1 MPSGTNWLNF
11 AFVNLGFI
19 IQIVLMFYWIM
30 AAEIRKDWNKYRCNP
45 MFMPLSNNMQED
57 FTYCVQ
63 NIQTNY
69 MGFLLQPI
77 TFLISSLT
85 TLGGDLG
92 NSLNNARNMISNIR
106 TFVTSI
112 TGNIFGVFQ
121 NIVLE
126 FQKTTIAINDVVRK
140 FVGILVTM
148 MFIMDGSQ
156 KTMASMWAG
165 PPGKM
170 VRALGSCFHPDT
182 KVRLQSGELVFM
194 KDLDLGAILENGSRV
209 DTVMRINNTRNEPF
223 YKLCCNK
230 DRTNGDSDVYV
241 TGTHLV
247 KHNEEFIQVA
257 DHPYA
262 ERQALSKNTS
272 WFTCLIT
279 HDHKIPISGYTFWD
293 WEDDIITGLPHI

>member
-11 AFVNLGFI
+11 TFVNLGFI

-30 AAEIRKDWNKYRCNP
+30 AAEIKKDWNKYRCNP
-45 MFMPLSNNMQED
+45 MYMPLSNNMQED

-77 TFLISSLT
+77 TFLVSSLT
-85 TLGGDLG
+85 SLGGNLG
-92 NSLNNARNMISNIR
+92 DSLNNARNMISNIR
-106 TFVTSI
+106 SFVTSI
-112 TGNIFGVFQ
+112 TGNIFGVFY
-121 NIVLE
+121 NITLE

-148 MFIMDGSQ
+148 IYIIDGSQ
-156 KTMASMWAG
+156 KTMASLWAG

-170 VRALGSCFHPDT
+170 VRSLGSCFHPNT

-194 KDLDLGAILENGSRV
+194 KDLDLGVILENGSRV
-209 DTVMRINNTRNEPF
+209 DTVMRINNTRNEPY
-223 YKLCCNK
+223 YKLRSNK
-230 DRTNGDSDVYV
+230 DGEIDVYA
-241 TGTHLV
+241 TATHLV
-247 KHNEEFIQVA
+247 KHNEQFIKVI

-262 ERQALSKNTS
+262 ERQPLSKNTS

-279 HDHKIPISGYTFWD
+279 SDHKIPISGYIFWD

>member
-11 AFVNLGFI
+11 TFVNLGFI

-30 AAEIRKDWNKYRCNP
+30 AAEIRKDWQKYRCNP

-77 TFLISSLT
+77 TFLVSSLT

-92 NSLNNARNMISNIR
+92 ESLNNARNMISNIR

-121 NIVLE
+121 NIIIE
-126 FQKTTIAINDVVRK
+126 FEKTTIAINDVVRK
-140 FVGILVTM
+140 FVG
-148 MFIMDGSQ
+148 
-156 KTMASMWAG
+156 
-165 PPGKM
+165 
-170 VRALGSCFHPDT
+170 ALGSCFHPDT
-182 KVRLQSGELVFM
+182 KVRLQSGDLVFM

-223 YKLCCNK
+223 YKLPCNK
-230 DRTNGDSDVYV
+230 DGTSDTDVYA

-247 KHNEEFIQVA
+247 KHNGQFIKVV

-262 ERQALSKNTS
+262 ERQPLTNNTS

-279 HDHKIPISGYTFWD
+279 NDHKIPLSGYTFWD
-293 WEDDIITGLPHI
+293 WEDDIITGLMHI